1 MSRTAIIECC
11 SSIGKVR
18 VESFKNAEHVR
29 DNRCLVMKL
38 NVLVSPGLMAVLWEL
53 GWGDRFLRDLEVAYA
68 SKKKKQEGSFESL
81 VEALVTGGLVY
92 KLKGEKG
99 SPYLSLTY
107 MGQAVLDHLRQIEV
121 IMGADD

>member
-1 MSRTAIIECC
+1 
-11 SSIGKVR
+11 
-18 VESFKNAEHVR
+18 
-29 DNRCLVMKL
+29 MKL

-53 GWGDRFLRDLEVAYA
+53 GWGDRFLRDLESVFT
-68 SKKKKQEGSFESL
+68 SKKGEHEGSFESI
-81 VEALVTGGLVY
+81 VEALVTEGVVY

-121 IMGADD
+121 IMGEND